1 MKQIYSLLF
10 LLLFT
15 VAFGQAPA
23 GYYTTA
29 TGSGYTLKT
38 QLYNIIKGNTTL
50 SYGDL
55 YVMRIKC

>member
-10 LLLFT
+10 LFLFT
-15 VAFGQAPA
+15 AGFAQAPT

-38 QLYNIIKGNTTL
+38 QLYNIIKGHTVRD
-50 SYGDL
+50 YAGL
-55 YVMRIKC
+55 YVTY